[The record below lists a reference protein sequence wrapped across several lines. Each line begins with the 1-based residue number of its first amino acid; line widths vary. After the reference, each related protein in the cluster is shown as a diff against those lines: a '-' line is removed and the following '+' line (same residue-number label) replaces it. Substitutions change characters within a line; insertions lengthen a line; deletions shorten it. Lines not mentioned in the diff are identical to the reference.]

1 MPPSR
6 MPTRQRTAPAA
17 ALTLLIA
24 VALTSACTSSK
35 GAAVDTGPTWP
46 AAITLPADSTT
57 QFWVVWT
64 AVADTKDGVDA
75 ELQPAV
81 DQLKAAGY
89 DAKPWDPTCQTGAK
103 EALVALT
110 GYTDPVAVGLAFASD
125 KDAGTFNTLYDG
137 PVVSVTPGTNACA
150 A

>member
-6 MPTRQRTAPAA
+6 MPTRQRAAPAA
-17 ALTLLIA
+17 ALALLIV
-24 VALTSACTSSK
+24 VALTSACTSPK
-35 GAAVDTGPTWP
+35 GAA
-46 AAITLPADSTT
+46 AD
-57 QFWVVWT
+57 QF
-64 AVADTKDGVDA
+64 KG
-75 ELQPAV
+75 
-81 DQLKAAGY
+81 AGD

-110 GYTDPVAVGLAFASD
+110 GSSDPVAVGLVFASD
-125 KDAGTFNTLYDG
+125 EDAGTFDSAHHE

>member
-1 MPPSR
+1 

-17 ALTLLIA
+17 VLLLA
-24 VALTSACTSSK
+24 VALTSACTSSMDT
-35 GAAVDTGPTWP
+35 ADTGPSWP
-46 AAITLPADSTT
+46 TAIALPADTT
-57 QFWVVWT
+57 TTFWVVWT
-64 AVADTKDGVDA
+64 AVAEAKDGVDA
-75 ELQPAV
+75 ELKPAA
-81 DQLKAAGY
+81 DLLKAAGY

-110 GYTDPVAVGLAFASD
+110 GYADPVAVGVVFASD
-125 KDAGTFNTLYDG
+125 KDAGTFDTLYDG